1 MKYLAALLLI
11 IIISG
16 CAQLVGYT
24 VGTLSNVTGDLI
36 MRQIDDKKEK
46 EKEQEKKWKGN
57 GECRAIK
64 VSQV

>member
-1 MKYLAALLLI
+1 MKFLAALLLMFV
-11 IIISG
+11 ISG

-46 EKEQEKKWKGN
+46 EQDK
-57 GECRAIK
+57 
-64 VSQV
+64 